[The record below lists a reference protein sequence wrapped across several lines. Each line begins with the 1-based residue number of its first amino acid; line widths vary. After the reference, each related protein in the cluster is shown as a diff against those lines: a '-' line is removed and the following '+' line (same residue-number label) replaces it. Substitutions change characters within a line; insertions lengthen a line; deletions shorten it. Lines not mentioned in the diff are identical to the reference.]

1 MSRKRKEHKSKRK
14 ERKFMG
20 KLISLTPEIKDH
32 LRSEF
37 DKYLESA
44 KCQDGKVQFIRQLDA
59 VKDRKATVFLTPQ
72 AFAKL
77 WALVT
82 NFNKEV
88 AWHGLARRMEDE
100 TKDEYLIYD
109 IMVYPQEVTGSTV
122 NTDQMEYQN
131 WLLGLSNEVFNNVRF
146 QGHSHV
152 EMAVNPSTTDL
163 DHQRRILDQL
173 GPEDFYIFQIWNK
186 KSACHTKIYDMKK
199 NVFFDNSDCSV
210 RMFGDGV
217 NFEEFLKGAKEMVKE
232 RSYSTPTYV
241 GGYRGGPGSVYS
253 TDTFGGKSGSATVY
267 GTPAAAPLPSA
278 GPVVVS
284 KGSDKDADNGG
295 AKPAQEPAAKP
306 RVPIAGNYVL
316 EDEDYGYDDPY
327 PVS

>member
-37 DKYLESA
+37 GKYLETA

-152 EMAVNPSTTDL
+152 EIAVNPSGTDL
-163 DHQRRILDQL
+163 DHQRRLLDQL

-217 NFEEFLKGAKEMVKE
+217 NFEEFLNGAKEMVKE
-232 RSYSTPTYV
+232 RSYATPTYIGA
-241 GGYRGGPGSVYS
+241 GGYRGGSGVYS
-253 TDTFGGKSGSATVY
+253 TDTFGGKSSNATVY
-267 GTPAAAPLPSA
+267 GTPSAPALPSS

-284 KGSDKDADNGG
+284 KDPAKDAA
-295 AKPAQEPAAKP
+295 AKPASEPAAKP
-306 RVPIAGNYVL
+306 RVPIAGNYIM
-316 EDEDYGYDDPY
+316 DDGIDDFDDPY
-327 PVS
+327 PAT

>member
-1 MSRKRKEHKSKRK
+1 MSRKRKERKEKRK

-20 KLISLTPEIKDH
+20 KLISLTPEVKDH

-37 DKYLESA
+37 EKYLDSA
-44 KCQDGKVQFIRQLDA
+44 KCQDGKVQFIRQLDS
-59 VKDRKATVFLTPQ
+59 VKDRKATVYLTPQ
-72 AFAKL
+72 AFAKM
-77 WALVT
+77 WALIS

-109 IMVYPQEVTGSTV
+109 ILVYPQEVTGTTV

-131 WLLGLSNEVFNNVRF
+131 WLLGLPNEVFNNVRF

-152 EMAVNPSTTDL
+152 DMAVNPSGTDL
-163 DHQRRILDQL
+163 DHQRRLLDQL

-186 KSACHTKIYDMKK
+186 RSACHTKIYDMKK
-199 NVFFDNSDCSV
+199 NIFFDNADCTV

-217 NFEEFLKGAKEMVKE
+217 NFEEFLNAAKGMVKD
-232 RSYSTPTYV
+232 RSYSTPSYANGYH
-241 GGYRGGPGSVYS
+241 GGSGVYS
-253 TDTFGGKSGSATVY
+253 SDTFGGRGGNTTVY
-267 GTPAAAPLPSA
+267 GTPAVTPLPSA

-284 KGSDKDADNGG
+284 KETAKAPDK
-295 AKPAQEPAAKP
+295 KPNEAPAKP
-306 RVPIAGNYVL
+306 RVPIAGNYIL
-316 EDEDYGYDDPY
+316 DDEDDDVDPF
-327 PVS
+327 PET